1 MKTQTKLI
9 IGGFL
14 ILFMAIGAA
23 GFEWDRALMIE
34 QCDRL
39 EARITHLGNRTD
51 DLLFSYG
58 LYQEITEN
66 ENRLASFR
74 KYIELKEP
82 LAKTMIEK
90 YAKMCN
96 TGYQK
101 QILIMM
107 LQNHALYLRT
117 KALLFEESQASEM
130 LWLQGVSPHK
140 DRLLLD

>member
-1 MKTQTKLI
+1 MTDKTKLI

-14 ILFMAIGAA
+14 ILFVAICAA
-23 GFEWDRALMIE
+23 GFGWDRALMID

-39 EARITHLGNRTD
+39 EGRITHLGNRTD

-58 LYQEITEN
+58 LYREITKKP
-66 ENRLASFR
+66 NRLAAFR

-82 LAKTMIEK
+82 LAKKMIEN
-90 YAKMCN
+90 YAKMCR
-96 TGYQK
+96 TDYQK
-101 QILIMM
+101 QILLIM

-140 DRLLLD
+140 DSLSLD